1 MLLLIGL
8 LQPDFYSLLK
18 SRNPVSLLVSLVL
31 VSYGRI
37 WQGLV
42 LKPEVFQ
49 VVDHDFNGVFY
60 NFDATLAFG
69 SLATLNEL
77 FEAPIGLTI
86 LAHAG
91 ISLRV
96 HLTES
101 TGLCTRADAP
111 FPLQRLL

>member
-1 MLLLIGL
+1 MLLLIRL

-18 SRNPVSLLVSLVL
+18 SRNPVSLLVPLVL

-42 LKPEVFQ
+42 LKPEIFQ
-49 VVDHDFNGVFY
+49 VIDHDFNGVFY

-69 SLATLNEL
+69 SLATLDEL
-77 FEAPIGLTI
+77 LESPIGLTI

-91 ISLRV
+91 IGLRV
-96 HLTES
+96 HLTEGTS
-101 TGLCTRADAP
+101 LCTRADAP